1 MGSPLD
7 ARKQQR
13 QLSVNYNCWYESC
26 DRNDLPAAH
35 PCVDDKPCLLCISAE
50 NRSNSGFPKVVYNR
64 GISGKA
70 NILLNVSYLDPGVG
84 CLGALGAIIWATT
97 IRSTTGPA
105 MEATIMK
112 R

>member
-1 MGSPLD
+1 M
-7 ARKQQR
+7 
-13 QLSVNYNCWYESC
+13 
-26 DRNDLPAAH
+26 PAAH
-35 PCVDDKPCLLCISAE
+35 PCVDDKPCLLCISAKS
-50 NRSNSGFPKVVYNR
+50 RSDSGFPKVVYNQ

-70 NILLNVSYLDPGVG
+70 NILLNVSSSDTGVG
-84 CLGALGAIIWATT
+84 CLAALGALGAITWATT